1 MSMARP
7 ITFELTTP
15 ERIVVQEDVDGV
27 TLPTTAGEITV
38 LKDHIPLVAT
48 LVSGMAT
55 VHKGGEEEYLAV
67 SGGFVEVRPG
77 NRVIVLADTAERAEE
92 LDLEKVEEARVR
104 AAKALEEKR
113 EATDISNAAML
124 ASLEREMARVKV
136 VKKHRGRKRA

>member
-1 MSMARP
+1 MARA

-15 ERIVVQEDVDGV
+15 ERVVLQEEIDGV

-48 LVSGMAT
+48 LVPGMAT

-77 NRVIVLADTAERAEE
+77 NRVIVLADTAERADE
-92 LDLEKVEEARVR
+92 LDLEKVEEARAR
-104 AAKALEEKR
+104 AARLLEEKR
-113 EATDISNAAML
+113 DAADVSNAAML
-124 ASLEREMARVKV
+124 AALEREMARIRT
-136 VKKHRGRKRA
+136 VKKYRGRKQG